1 MKKEIPPIFQHHL
14 EAQRGSDQPDEKTS
28 GITFRAV
35 SIGAFLSLFIG
46 AAVPYTN
53 MIIKGTVM
61 AHNFSTPAALFVF
74 FVFAF
79 LINTALALLSPR
91 FALSR
96 SELAG

>member
-46 AAVPYTN
+46 DGECVS
-53 MIIKGTVM
+53 
-61 AHNFSTPAALFVF
+61 FSERGHL
-74 FVFAF
+74 
-79 LINTALALLSPR
+79 
-91 FALSR
+91 
-96 SELAG
+96 